1 VSDETTV
8 TQEPNKTDHK
18 DMPILLTRHESSP
31 LLATDRCDRCG
42 AQAYASATIKET
54 VLLFCGHHFRKYLD
68 ALCIQ
73 ADSVDDYTA
82 ELDNTGMTSAIV

>member
-1 VSDETTV
+1 MSDETI
-8 TQEPNKTDHK
+8 TQEPNKTDQT

-42 AQAYASATIKET
+42 AQAYGSATFQDT
-54 VLLFCGHHFRKYLD
+54 VLLFCGHHLKKHLD
-68 ALCIQ
+68 ALCNQ

-82 ELDNTGMTSAIV
+82 VLDNTGMTSANAL